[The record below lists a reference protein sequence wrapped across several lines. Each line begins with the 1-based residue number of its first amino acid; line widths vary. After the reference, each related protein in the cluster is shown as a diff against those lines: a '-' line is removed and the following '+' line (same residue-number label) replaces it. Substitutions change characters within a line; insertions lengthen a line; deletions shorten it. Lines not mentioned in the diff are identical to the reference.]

1 MKMFTFEAADHR
13 TGFEHQGWVHV
24 PGGATSEFCD
34 FVREEVARGGFGS
47 PVPRAGITVSK
58 EQFVLELPEE
68 NLIEELF
75 DLAGAMCGLDRN
87 ELTLSERHVNVYSPG
102 ASPNPRPHK
111 DRFASQVS
119 IGVSIQVPE
128 GSYLALWP
136 DVACTVN
143 PLQRAGLQDTVLP
156 DDRPEV
162 ALRGSKPVEI
172 FDAPGHVQ
180 VFRGSAIWHTRRNP
194 AGAVVLY
201 FKVNDFGSDP
211 LAEDPSTPE
220 RRQQSISI
228 SADRSRLRDAD
239 ARLGRR
245 FEAITHE
252 ESLGARQDWYNVVVN
267 GQPPMRITQLEVDLL
282 RTLDGTARIPE
293 IVGPHGAAGEDA
305 LRRLVELGAIDVLD
319 PA

>member
-1 MKMFTFEAADHR
+1 
-13 TGFEHQGWVHV
+13 
-24 PGGATSEFCD
+24 
-34 FVREEVARGGFGS
+34 
-47 PVPRAGITVSK
+47 VSK
-58 EQFVLELPEE
+58 EQFVLELPEG

-75 DLAGAMCGLDRN
+75 DFAAAMCGLDRS

-119 IGVSIQVPE
+119 IGVSIRVPK
-128 GSYLALWP
+128 GSHLVLWP

-156 DDRPEV
+156 QDRPEV
-162 ALRGSKPVEI
+162 ALRSSPPVEV
-172 FDAPGHVQ
+172 FDAPEDVQ

-201 FKVNDFGSDP
+201 FKLNDFGSDP

-220 RRQQSISI
+220 RHQQSISI
-228 SADRSRLRDAD
+228 SGDRLRFRQAV

-252 ESLGARQDWYNVVVN
+252 EALGAHQDWYNVVVN
-267 GQPPMRITQLEVDLL
+267 GQPLMRITELEVDLL
-282 RTLDGTARIPE
+282 RTLDGAAPVGE
-293 IVGPHGAAGEDA
+293 IVGHHGAARENA
-305 LRRLVELGAIDVLD
+305 LLRLVELGAIDILD